1 MRSKFIDIQ
10 MKITNETLI
19 RDKLLEIGTLNT
31 DNFLNLKMEAKFYYP
46 ISINQLSKRDW
57 AELAWIAATTL

>member
-1 MRSKFIDIQ
+1 M
-10 MKITNETLI
+10 I